1 MDKIDHVDIA
11 TLANVTQAVAVVVG
25 VIFGIVQLRQ
35 LTAQRRRESAFALM
49 QSSQSPQV
57 LRAVLIIEHLPD
69 TAGKAEIDA
78 LPKSDQADVI
88 ALLSTWEG
96 LGILVFNHEIPLQ
109 MVDDFYSGTV
119 AQSWR
124 KLQRYIEELRK
135 VSSRPTDWEWFQWL
149 AERMQEEELASPP
162 VPAHVQHRNWKRA
175 S

>member
-1 MDKIDHVDIA
+1 MNLGD
-11 TLANVTQAVAVVVG
+11 LANLGQVIGALAVVVG

-35 LTAQRRRESAFALM
+35 LSAQRRRESAFALM

-57 LRAVLIIEHLPD
+57 LRAVLIIDHLPD

-88 ALLSTWEG
+88 ALLATWEG
-96 LGILVFNHEIPLQ
+96 LGILVFNHEISLQ
-109 MVDDFYSGTV
+109 MVDDFYSGTI

-124 KLQRYIEELRK
+124 KLQRYVEELREM
-135 VSSRPTDWEWFQWL
+135 SSRPTDWEWFQWL
-149 AERMQEEELASPP
+149 AERMQEEESARPP
-162 VPAHVQHRNWKRA
+162 VPAHLQHRNWKRP